1 MNNQKREFELANEIN
16 PLSDDELDVVS
27 GGFTLN
33 FGKVVLTY
41 TKQNADGAPAK
52 DHNACQWVSADL
64 ASPRPCCY
72 HRGAASQVPLA
83 AAGCAS

>member
-1 MNNQKREFELANEIN
+1 MGPLPHDGRSSMNNQKREFELANEIN

-52 DHNACQWVSADL
+52 DS
-64 ASPRPCCY
+64 
-72 HRGAASQVPLA
+72 
-83 AAGCAS
+83 

>member
-41 TKQNADGAPAK
+41 TKQNADGASAK
-52 DHNACQWVSADL
+52 DL
-64 ASPRPCCY
+64 
-72 HRGAASQVPLA
+72 
-83 AAGCAS
+83 